1 MMQSPSLI
9 STLDELWRDGVLQR
23 YGERYETT
31 RRWRAARHRASVARE
46 PASARIDLRNPI
58 VQALLA
64 FYGDQHEIATLGPF
78 VAVLY
83 TFESSARRSPNRS
96 R

>member
-1 MMQSPSLI
+1 MAHDPTLT

-23 YGERYETT
+23 YGDRYETT
-31 RRWRAARHRASVARE
+31 RRWRAARHRASLARE
-46 PASARIDLRNPI
+46 PASERNDARNPI

-64 FYGDQHEIATLGPF
+64 FYGHQRDIATLRAF

-83 TFESSARRSPNRS
+83 TFESSVGGGPNRS
-96 R
+96 G